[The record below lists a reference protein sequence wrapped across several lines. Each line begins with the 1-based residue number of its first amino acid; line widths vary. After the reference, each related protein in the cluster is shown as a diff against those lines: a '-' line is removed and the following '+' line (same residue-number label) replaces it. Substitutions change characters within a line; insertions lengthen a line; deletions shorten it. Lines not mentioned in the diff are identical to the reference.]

1 MWGVFTG
8 FKATKWDNVVV
19 GSIFIV
25 GLFVCGGLCLW
36 GSKLQ
41 NGITMLLIQSFLLVQ
56 LFVCFLCVSMGF
68 YATKWN
74 NVVADS
80 VCIVGPLVCGGLC
93 LVLVLLSS
101 IKCLF
106 LFSLS
111 FFAIISL
118 GWRELVALHL

>member
-1 MWGVFTG
+1 
-8 FKATKWDNVVV
+8 
-19 GSIFIV
+19 
-25 GLFVCGGLCLW
+25 
-36 GSKLQ
+36 
-41 NGITMLLIQSFLLVQ
+41 
-56 LFVCFLCVSMGF
+56 MGF

-111 FFAIISL
+111 FFCNHLAGVERVGCFTLIIL
-118 GWRELVALHL
+118 LVPCGS